1 MNRRYISIGGWCGT
15 TIGLRGCNMYNESL
29 PFDYVRSTMEGV
41 IKTLESDF
49 ESFFPERIEMDT
61 DIPGY
66 MYNHYSIR
74 GKYIGFFHHDIREEE
89 VRDTF
94 KRRWERMKE
103 YMREEGREIY
113 FLRTIV
119 EEDFI
124 KREIGWKDRFHEL
137 IQQKYG
143 VQNYRLIYILPQQQ
157 ETKFYRRLDDKTDL
171 YLLNDLNINYLHV
184 DQGLLIEDYRRLWKE
199 MNNSSLE
206 ELKMN
211 SKLYYIQDVPMVKDN
226 EK

>member
-1 MNRRYISIGGWCGT
+1 
-15 TIGLRGCNMYNESL
+15 
-29 PFDYVRSTMEGV
+29 
-41 IKTLESDF
+41 
-49 ESFFPERIEMDT
+49 
-61 DIPGY
+61 
-66 MYNHYSIR
+66 
-74 GKYIGFFHHDIREEE
+74 
-89 VRDTF
+89 
-94 KRRWERMKE
+94 MKD
-103 YMREEGREIY
+103 YMREEGKEIY

-124 KREIGWKDRFHEL
+124 NKEIGWKDRFHEL

-184 DQGLLIEDYRRLWKE
+184 DQGLLIEDYRRLWRE
-199 MNNSSLE
+199 MENPLE

-226 EK
+226 E